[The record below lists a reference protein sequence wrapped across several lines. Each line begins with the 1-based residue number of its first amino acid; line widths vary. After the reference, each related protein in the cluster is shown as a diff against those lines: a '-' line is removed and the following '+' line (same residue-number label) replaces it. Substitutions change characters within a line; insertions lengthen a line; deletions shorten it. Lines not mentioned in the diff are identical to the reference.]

1 MRAFSRRACRSAFAA
16 ALAAVALP
24 LTAAAKGQLPR
35 RALQQN
41 VAAGPTNTAFCAPCK
56 TPDCSDLTNPAL
68 EQAYRQAGAASPIG
82 PPKAGLINRV
92 NFCCRK
98 QGQSSGLV
106 ELPAGMLDVAGE
118 PPLETARR
126 ELREEAELEAEQWE
140 PLLTLRPSPG
150 IIDEIQHVFVAR
162 GLRQADRGDFELR
175 HEEADLEVVWVP
187 LEDLVDGVLAGE
199 LTDGPL
205 VAAVLAEH
213 ALRSRR

>member
-1 MRAFSRRACRSAFAA
+1 MTSADIR
-16 ALAAVALP
+16 
-24 LTAAAKGQLPR
+24 PR
-35 RALQQN
+35 DTEESWP
-41 VAAGPTNTAFCAPCK
+41 VTG
-56 TPDCSDLTNPAL
+56 S
-68 EQAYRQAGAASPIG
+68 EQTW
-82 PPKAGLINRV
+82 
-92 NFCCRK
+92 
-98 QGQSSGLV
+98 QSSWLLRAREDQVRAPGTSEAFGRIVVETPGAVVVLAVDDEDRVCCLRQYRHPVHRRLV

-162 GLRQADRGDFELR
+162 GLRQTDRGDFELR

-187 LEDLVDGVLAGE
+187 LEHLVDGVLAGE